1 MLEARMRKSAG
12 ADPLQSAFPPLLLT
26 VLFSFL
32 SPYRIT
38 ILQGFLAYLLLVIPW
53 TSYLAWRRGLRRE
66 VPLFALIAAAHW
78 VYFAQP
84 LFWGDRSLTG
94 MADVAPDALITAT
107 LAMALLG
114 VVCLWLGMQTHVEPW
129 RARTL
134 PDLTDS
140 PMSWTYLRVLML
152 CGILIG
158 FRSSTAYALGE
169 GGRQVVVTL
178 QTMLPLTV
186 FVFFLRKYL
195 RGETTGIDR
204 ALVLAFLASR
214 VVIGLSSGWLGTVV
228 WPGVI
233 CVLVYIAEGRP
244 IPLKTAALVLGCVL
258 FLQVGK
264 EAFRGAYWT
273 GATEG
278 TTSERVQFWIEQ
290 SASRWT
296 DALHGGDT
304 AASGKLASQSLSRL
318 SLLTAAAHVLDWT
331 PDTVPYQYGRTY
343 SYVFVM
349 LVPRFVWPEKPSMS
363 EANQFYQVQYG
374 LTSETNL
381 NSVSIAVG
389 FLTEGYINFGWLGVA
404 GVAYFV
410 GLLLGILQGTFL
422 GSESGMLFGSLGL
435 ALIPGFLTLE
445 SQLAQYLGGVVQQTG
460 LTFLLLLPVIRR
472 RVGNLPG
479 NEDIEGDGSADALPS
494 ALA

>member
-1 MLEARMRKSAG
+1 
-12 ADPLQSAFPPLLLT
+12 LLAT
-26 VLFSFL
+26 VLFCSL
-32 SPYRIT
+32 SPYSIT
-38 ILQGFLAYLLLVIPW
+38 FAQGLLAYLLLAIPW
-53 TSYLAWRRGLRRE
+53 AAYLTWRRGSRRE
-66 VPLFALIAAAHW
+66 VPLFALVASAHW
-78 VYFAQP
+78 IYFAQP

-94 MADVAPDALITAT
+94 VADVAPDALITET

-114 VVCLWLGMQTHVEPW
+114 VVCLWLGMQSHLAPW

-140 PMSWTYLRVLML
+140 PMSWPYLRALML

-158 FRSSTAYALGE
+158 FRTANASAFGE

-178 QTMLPLTV
+178 QTMLPLTL
-186 FVFFLRKYL
+186 FVFFFRKYL
-195 RGETTGIDR
+195 RGETAWIDR
-204 ALVLAFLASR
+204 VLVFAFLASR

-233 CVLVYIAEGRP
+233 CILVYVAEGRP
-244 IPLKTAALVLGCVL
+244 IPMKTVALVLGCVL

-264 EAFRGAYWT
+264 EAFRGVYWS

-296 DALHGGDT
+296 DAIHGGDS
-304 AASGKLASQSLSRL
+304 AASGKLASQTLSRI

-331 PDTVPYQYGRTY
+331 PDTVPYQYGHTY

-349 LVPRFVWPEKPSMS
+349 LVPRFLWPEKPSMS
-363 EANQFYQVQYG
+363 QANQFYQVQYG
-374 LTSETNL
+374 LTREGDL
-381 NSVSIAVG
+381 ESVSIAVG
-389 FLTEGYINFGWLGVA
+389 FLTEGYINFGWFGVA
-404 GVAYFV
+404 GVAFFV
-410 GLLLGILQGTFL
+410 GLLLGILQATFL
-422 GSESGMLFGSLGL
+422 RSDSGLLFGSLGL
-435 ALIPGFLTLE
+435 ALIPGFLTIE

-460 LTFLLLLPVIRR
+460 LTFLILLPVIRR
-472 RVGNLPG
+472 RAGNIPRSESIG
-479 NEDIEGDGSADALPS
+479 EGDGAADVLPS
-494 ALA
+494 ALG